1 MQVLKNLCY
10 ERFFEGF
17 HGTVNCTVSW
27 SYAELFS
34 YIRYVKHLALLYRG
48 QKNLSKNLI
57 FSAQTKILENTL
69 QKKEDRKIIRKQDFL
84 AV

>member
-10 ERFFEGF
+10 KRFFEGF
-17 HGTVNCTVSW
+17 HGTVNCAVNW

-34 YIRYVKHLALLYRG
+34 YIRYSKHLALLYRD

-57 FSAQTKILENTL
+57 FSAEAKIRENTL
-69 QKKEDRKIIRKQDFL
+69 QKKEDRTIIRK
-84 AV
+84 